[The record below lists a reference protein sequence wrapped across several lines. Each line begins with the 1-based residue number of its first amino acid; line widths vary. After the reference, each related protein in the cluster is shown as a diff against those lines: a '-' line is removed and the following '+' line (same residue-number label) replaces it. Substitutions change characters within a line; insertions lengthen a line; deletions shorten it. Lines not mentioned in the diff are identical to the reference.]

1 MSSNFQKTT
10 SNFFVTFLI
19 GLIVVSFMFTGY
31 ESMKGSPNAVA
42 KVGDYPISGREYQSE
57 YNRQINF
64 YKNAI
69 MGGKDLSSKDIER
82 FGIKN
87 QVLRNLVQS
96 KLQLIFA
103 DQADVYAA
111 PTQVKKVIK
120 EIEYFQTGGQF
131 DVNKYKGLLAANGIT
146 AKDFEEDMKEQV
158 LKENSRNF
166 FENFPVSNAYINDI
180 ARFKEMRYNA
190 TVAEV
195 SEAPLK
201 KFIKVSDSEVKEYLS
216 NEANK
221 ARTESLFKERKAT
234 LDKPERVRAS
244 HILVKTEDK
253 VKEIQSKLTKRNFA
267 SMAKKYSVDTS
278 NADKGGSLG
287 TFGKG
292 RMVPEFE
299 KVAFSIKPGKVSEP
313 VKTQFGWH
321 FILVQK
327 KIPAFTAQYK
337 NYEKDLAKELIQ
349 QGKDKELKEL
359 VASITKDISKAMKDR
374 NEKKL
379 KSIKEKYG
387 IALDLNTQFNRY
399 EGSLGNITI
408 PREQNKAIFD
418 GLKEQ
423 DANFYEFDLTGK
435 SLIVSIEKSYNKDL
449 PMFDAEKEKSG
460 LQMVLSNKIRQE
472 VLKVIG
478 DETPVKQFVKL

>member
-42 KVGDYPISGREYQSE
+42 KVGSYPISGREYQSE
-57 YNRQINF
+57 YNRQVNF

-87 QVLRNLVQS
+87 QALRNLVQS

-103 DQADVYAA
+103 DKADVLAA
-111 PTQVKKVIK
+111 PKQIKNTIK
-120 EIEYFQTGGQF
+120 EIEFFQTNGQF
-131 DVNKYKGLLAANGIT
+131 DVNKYKGLLSANGVT

-158 LKENSRNF
+158 LKENARLF
-166 FENFPVSNAYINDI
+166 FENFPVSNSYINDI

-190 TVAEV
+190 TVAEIN
-195 SEAPLK
+195 ETALK
-201 KFIKVSDSEVKEYLS
+201 KFIPVSNKEVKEYLE

-221 ARTESLFKERKAT
+221 ARTENLFKERKAT

-253 VKEIQSKLTKRNFA
+253 MKELQSKLTKGNFA

-287 TFGKG
+287 TFARG

-299 KVAFSIKPGKVSEP
+299 KVAFSLQPGKVSEP

-327 KIPAFTAQYK
+327 KIPAFTAEYK
-337 NYEKDLAKELIQ
+337 NFESDLAKELIQ
-349 QGKDKELKEL
+349 LGKDEELKEL
-359 VASITKDISKAMKDR
+359 VASVSKDIAKAMEDR

-379 KSIKEKYG
+379 KSLKEKYG
-387 IALDLNTQFNRY
+387 FALDLNTQFNRY
-399 EGSLGNITI
+399 EGSLGNINI
-408 PREQNKAIFD
+408 GKEQNKAIFD
-418 GLKEQ
+418 GLKDQ
-423 DANFYEFDLTGK
+423 DANFYQFDLTGK
-435 SLIVSIEKSYNKDL
+435 KLIVSIEKSYNKDL
-449 PMFDAEKEKSG
+449 PMFDAEKEKNG

-478 DETPVKQFVKL
+478 DDTPVKQFVNL